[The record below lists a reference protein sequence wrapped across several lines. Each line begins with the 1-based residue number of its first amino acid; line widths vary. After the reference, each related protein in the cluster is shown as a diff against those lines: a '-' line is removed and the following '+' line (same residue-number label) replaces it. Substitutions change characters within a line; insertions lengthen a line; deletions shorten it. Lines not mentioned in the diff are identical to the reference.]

1 MNVRW
6 LSTADVDVD
15 LDVVDP
21 EPHSVTWV
29 GALRGGVL
37 VALAPVEDRGAHRT
51 ARLYVPAAAHRADLR
66 WVAVEGPSDLPY

>member
-6 LSTADVDVD
+6 LSTVDVDVD
-15 LDVVDP
+15 LVDR

-29 GALRGGVL
+29 GALLRGVL
-37 VALAPVEDRGAHRT
+37 VALAPVEEHGARRT

-66 WVAVEGPSDLPY
+66 WVAVEDPSDLPY